1 MNLNKHLPDYEG
13 YYAASNC
20 IYTFKRLSMYFTSI
34 QKESGHNHVLFLH
47 LIIDNYGSTASKTC
61 SVEK

>member
-1 MNLNKHLPDYEG
+1 MRNTIR
-13 YYAASNC
+13 YAASNC

-34 QKESGHNHVLFLH
+34 QKESGHFGHNHVLFLH